1 MLDSLIDYNAT
12 GLLALLK
19 KRDISGVELLERCI
33 QQYYD
38 VNPSLNA
45 VVETNFEEARKSF
58 KKFDDW

>member
-12 GLLALLK
+12 DLLALLK

-38 VNPSLNA
+38 VNPS
-45 VVETNFEEARKSF
+45 
-58 KKFDDW
+58 